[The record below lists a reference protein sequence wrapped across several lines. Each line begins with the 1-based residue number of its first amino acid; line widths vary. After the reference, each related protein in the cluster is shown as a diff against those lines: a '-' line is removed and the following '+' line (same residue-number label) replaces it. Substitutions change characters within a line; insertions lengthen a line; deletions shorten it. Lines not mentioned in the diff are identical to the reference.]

1 MNFFDRLV
9 EKMDKGELSF
19 VTAVSKIIPLL
30 VPLIPAYVSY
40 QHVISELQ
48 FHPFFAFAYG
58 AVVEGLGYAAIYKA
72 VQFWEENRHYTKAT
86 NKLPIWLP
94 ITIYVLY
101 MIVILSV
108 NVMLDAVRG
117 VEMHKVW
124 ATGLISVLSL
134 PAGLLLAISALH
146 TERTIQKN
154 TEREERKANRVR
166 LANERTNHRTPN
178 KKRTNKKRTNSGAN
192 EQRTKIVNYVRSVQ
206 STKHRTPGPT
216 EIANAV
222 GVAKSYAS
230 ETLQLMSNGDE
241 Q

>member
-48 FHPFFAFAYG
+48 FNEFFAFAYG

-94 ITIYVLY
+94 IAIYIIY

-108 NVMLDAVRG
+108 NVMLDAVEG
-117 VEMHKVW
+117 VQMHKVW

-146 TERTIQKN
+146 TERMEQKR
-154 TEREERKANRVR
+154 TEREERRANRTR
-166 LANERTNHRTPN
+166 LANERPNHRTPN
-178 KKRTNKKRTNSGAN
+178 KKRTNKSPN
-192 EQRTKIVNYVRSVQ
+192 EQRTRIANFVRSVQ
-206 STKHRTPGPT
+206 DNEHRTPGPT
-216 EIANAV
+216 EIANEL

-230 ETLQLMSNGDE
+230 ETLSLMMQENDNE
-241 Q
+241 

>member
-1 MNFFDRLV
+1 MNFFDRFV

-48 FHPFFAFAYG
+48 FSPFFAFAYG

-94 ITIYVLY
+94 ITIYVIY
-101 MIVILSV
+101 MIVVLSV
-108 NVMLDAVRG
+108 NVMLDAVEG

-146 TERTIQKN
+146 TERQIQKQ
-154 TEREERKANRVR
+154 TEREERRANRTKR
-166 LANERTNHRTPN
+166 ANEHTERTTNR
-178 KKRTNKKRTNSGAN
+178 KRTNNSAN
-192 EQRTKIVNYVRSVQ
+192 EKRKQIANYVRSVQ
-206 STKHRTPGPT
+206 RNEQRTPGPT
-216 EIANAV
+216 EIANEL

-230 ETLQLMSNGDE
+230 ETLSLMMQENDNE
-241 Q
+241 